1 MEEFTKI
8 IKNLFREK
16 INIVI
21 FLLTILLLV
30 NIYGFVYYNMHF
42 TKIRKKI
49 DHRYFNITRSLEDIH
64 NVEIDTYKG
73 EIKPT
78 RN

>member
-16 INIVI
+16 INFV
-21 FLLTILLLV
+21 ILLLIAILSL
-30 NIYGFVYYNMHF
+30 NIYSFAFEIDNFDKV
-42 TKIRKKI
+42 RKKI
-49 DHRYFNITRSLEDIH
+49 DHRYFNTTRSLEQIH

-73 EIKPT
+73 EIKKIKI
-78 RN
+78 

>member
-16 INIVI
+16 INLV
-21 FLLTILLLV
+21 ILLLIAILSL
-30 NIYGFVYYNMHF
+30 NIYAFVFETNNF
-42 TKIRKKI
+42 DRVRKKI
-49 DHRYFNITRSLEDIH
+49 DHRYFNTTRSLEQIH

-73 EIKPT
+73 ELKKT
-78 RN
+78 KL

>member
-16 INIVI
+16 IN
-21 FLLTILLLV
+21 LAILSL
-30 NIYGFVYYNMHF
+30 NIYAFVFETNNF
-42 TKIRKKI
+42 DRVRKKI
-49 DHRYFNITRSLEDIH
+49 DHRYFNTTRSLEQIH

-73 EIKPT
+73 ELKKT
-78 RN
+78 KL